1 MHLVVQVS
9 ALFCSLANN
18 ELDNLLI
25 KVLFPEREPP
35 KIKISKLVVAVTLL
49 IFPEFP

>member
-1 MHLVVQVS
+1 MHFVVQVS

-18 ELDNLLI
+18 EFDNLLT

-35 KIKISKLVVAVTLL
+35 KIKISKHVVAVNLL
-49 IFPEFP
+49 NFPKFL